1 MFTNGLHKALGR
13 DETHKTLRDA
23 NGMKTILSE
32 QTGHIDT
39 YTILIHFFR
48 MTEIE
53 RTGHWGILPIDHT
66 ITRTHGA
73 LRGVWGAECLH

>member
-1 MFTNGLHKALGR
+1 MLTNGLHKAFGR
-13 DETHKTLRDA
+13 DKAHKTLRDA

-53 RTGHWGILPIDHT
+53 RTGH
-66 ITRTHGA
+66 
-73 LRGVWGAECLH
+73 